1 MKIVILDGFTL
12 NPGDLSW
19 EGFKQFGELKIYE
32 RTPEDQIISRAENAE
47 IIITNKTPLTE
58 ETINSLP
65 AMRYIGVLATGY
77 NVVDIEAAK
86 KKGVPVTNIPTYGT
100 ASVAQMVFA
109 LILELCQHV
118 ASHSDAV
125 MKGDWTNSKDFCF
138 WNHPLIE
145 LKDKTIGI
153 IGFGRIGQ
161 QTASIAQAFGMNVIA
176 YDKYQSDQSS
186 RVGFKWASSIEELL
200 KESDIVS
207 LHCPLFPDT
216 EGIINK
222 ESISHMKRTAFL
234 INTSRGPLIND
245 NDLAYAL
252 NNDLIAGAGL
262 DVLSK
267 EPPGDN
273 PLFNTKNCLITPHIA
288 WATKEARSRLMDTAV
303 SNLKAFLSGSPV
315 NVVNKVQE

>member
-19 EGFKQFGELKIYE
+19 EGFKELGELKIYD
-32 RTPEDQIISRAENAE
+32 RTMADQIVSRAENAE

-65 AMRYIGVLATGY
+65 AMKYIGVLATGY

-86 KKGVPVTNIPTYGT
+86 KRDIPVTNIPTYGT
-100 ASVAQMVFA
+100 TSVAQMVFA
-109 LILELCQHV
+109 LILEHCHHV

-125 MKGDWTNSKDFCF
+125 MNGDWTKSKDFCF

-161 QTASIAQAFGMNVIA
+161 QTASISQAFGMNVIA

-186 RVGFKWASSIEELL
+186 RVGFKWASSIEQLL

-222 ESISHMKRTAFL
+222 DSLSHMKKTAFL

-273 PLFNTKNCLITPHIA
+273 PLFKAKNCLITPHIA
-288 WATKEARSRLMDTAV
+288 WATKEARSRLMGTAV
-303 SNLKAFLSGSPV
+303 LNLKSFLSGTPV
-315 NVVNKVQE
+315 NVVNKG